1 MDKGAKQALS
11 QYKYIKRLAD
21 VISEAESKKESD
33 LIQQSNQ
40 MQTAFSF
47 ITGAVFMAA
56 PICIEY
62 RGNLPLEFFMVSV
75 SAITI
80 CILVSLVLASVAQW
94 RWKTETFPDIDVL
107 KDAVLDSEDWEVL
120 STEQG
125 QLAKE
130 VDLMARI
137 QKEKARLNDRRV
149 KLIMASMI
157 FFWMS
162 IGCVVVSFVI
172 AVIMQFG
179 R

>member
-1 MDKGAKQALS
+1 MDKEEKQALS

-21 VISEAESKKESD
+21 AISEAETKRESD

-62 RGNLPLEFFMVSV
+62 RGELPLKFFMISF
-75 SAITI
+75 SAITLF
-80 CILVSLVLASVAQW
+80 ILISLVLASIAQW

-107 KDAVLDSEDWEVL
+107 RSAVLESKDWEIL
-120 STEQG
+120 SKEQG
-125 QLAKE
+125 QLAQE
-130 VDLMARI
+130 VDLLARI
-137 QKEKARLNDRRV
+137 QKEKSKLNDRRV
-149 KLIMASMI
+149 GLIMASMI
-157 FFWMS
+157 FFWIS

-172 AVIMQFG
+172 AIFFQFG